1 MYKDFKELGLYT
13 VGAIEELQDRENI
26 EITDCIEGCLID
38 SLLLYDNKA
47 DLYYMC
53 MEYAQNE
60 WTSCYKV
67 SCGNEKIIYQKWDS
81 IKESMEVAQSTQGI
95 NNNRQCLFYLE
106 NKKVEHYGRMVD
118 DMDKHSIDYL
128 SGYIKLTEAIK
139 QKIEKHAQRY
149 NIKAEICA
157 WYSDWEDFCSDW
169 CDDCGYTRTEAR
181 KLYHGGIGE
190 FMKLPDGNGIVRF
203 VIQS

>member
-1 MYKDFKELGLYT
+1 
-13 VGAIEELQDRENI
+13 
-26 EITDCIEGCLID
+26 
-38 SLLLYDNKA
+38 
-47 DLYYMC
+47 
-53 MEYAQNE
+53 
-60 WTSCYKV
+60 
-67 SCGNEKIIYQKWDS
+67 
-81 IKESMEVAQSTQGI
+81 
-95 NNNRQCLFYLE
+95 
-106 NKKVEHYGRMVD
+106 MVD

-128 SGYIKLTEAIK
+128 NGYIKLTEAIK

-203 VIQS
+203 VI